1 MYRRHVMLPYRKYRI
16 GRLVVFLCLTRFC
29 FVLRTKAQP
38 VELWGSGL
46 GIRRED
52 RYVLILQWCVVK
64 KRERERIVCDRL
76 RLVNE
81 RVWYEYFVYS
91 RARYVSRFFPS
102 SSHPTPQSQSVLSY
116 LYVDFDFQR
125 GSFWRIGSK
134 SVQSNSTAQRT
145 RNL

>member
-52 RYVLILQWCVVK
+52 RYVLILQ
-64 KRERERIVCDRL
+64 
-76 RLVNE
+76 
-81 RVWYEYFVYS
+81 
-91 RARYVSRFFPS
+91 
-102 SSHPTPQSQSVLSY
+102 
-116 LYVDFDFQR
+116 
-125 GSFWRIGSK
+125 
-134 SVQSNSTAQRT
+134 
-145 RNL
+145 